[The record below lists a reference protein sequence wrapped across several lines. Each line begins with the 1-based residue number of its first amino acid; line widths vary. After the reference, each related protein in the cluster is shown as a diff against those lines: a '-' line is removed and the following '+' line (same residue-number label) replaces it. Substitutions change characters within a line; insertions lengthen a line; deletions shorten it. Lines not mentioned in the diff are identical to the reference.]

1 MVKKFIYENWSYIMD
16 HRISPLKNI
25 KDNNVR
31 FMILQLLAWM
41 WSITFSLW
49 FGSIWIFGFT
59 TIAHMLVLT
68 VIMIT
73 VLTFESAKR
82 KPFLYFKSGY
92 HTSSRSRAIYFKGK
106 RIELDPQDKGGE
118 HD

>member
-1 MVKKFIYENWSYIMD
+1 MIKFVHDTWESIMNMD
-16 HRISPLKNI
+16 KNPLRHI
-25 KDNNVR
+25 PDLQVR
-31 FMILQLLAWM
+31 HLTLQLLAWM
-41 WSITFSLW
+41 WCITFSLW

-59 TIAHMLVLT
+59 AIAHILVLT
-68 VIMIT
+68 VIIIT

-82 KPFLYFKSGY
+82 KPFLFFKSGY
-92 HTSSRSRAIYFKGK
+92 HTPSRSRAIYYKGK

>member
-1 MVKKFIYENWSYIMD
+1 MIKKFIYENWSYIMD

-49 FGSIWIFGFT
+49 FGSFWIFGFT
-59 TIAHMLVLT
+59 AIAHILVLT

-73 VLTFESAKR
+73 VLTFE
-82 KPFLYFKSGY
+82 
-92 HTSSRSRAIYFKGK
+92 HTQYREEMILTFCSSRQRTFQVAQSV
-106 RIELDPQDKGGE
+106 
-118 HD
+118 